1 MIIIIAQ
8 IVFALSILGILII
21 IFRKIPIILKYPRSA
36 EDKEMIDLREQ
47 WEKIK
52 NETKISTFFHD
63 NFIPS
68 TEKFLRRIK
77 IILLKFDNFLARR
90 VDKLRAKMKK
100 RNGEDNDLSGEI

>member
-8 IVFALSILGILII
+8 IIFALSILGILII

-36 EDKEMIDLREQ
+36 EEKEMVDLREQ

-52 NETKISTFFHD
+52 DETKITTFFHD
-63 NFIPS
+63 SFIPG

-77 IILLKFDNFLARR
+77 IILLKFDNFLAKR

-100 RNGEDNDLSGEI
+100 RNGEDNDFSDEV